1 LLGPPCSNQGIL
13 FASLQFYRQILPCIL
28 KRKKT
33 KGEFW
38 MPPPLVPSKAVLCQA
53 SKASA
58 EEIELPPT
66 TALYANFLDL

>member
-1 LLGPPCSNQGIL
+1 MPPPLVPSKAVLCQ
-13 FASLQFYRQILPCIL
+13 ASKASAEEIEL
-28 KRKKT
+28 
-33 KGEFW
+33 
-38 MPPPLVPSKAVLCQA
+38 PPPLVPSKAVLCQA